1 MKIVKE
7 ISGTEKITELELTE
21 LSQAYSVFK
30 QLRPSV
36 SQAEFLDLAPKIA
49 GYRVFVLM
57 KNTEIVAYAGF
68 AVQTNFYEGQHVF
81 VYELVTDQAH
91 RSKGYGK
98 LLLDAVTDFA
108 KSNGCE
114 MLVLTSGLARKDA
127 HRFYEEK
134 MDLAK
139 TSYVF
144 RKKI

>member
-1 MKIVKE
+1 MKIIKE
-7 ISGTEKITELELTE
+7 ISETKKIIELDLTE
-21 LSQAYSVFK
+21 LAQAYPVFK

-36 SQAEFLDLAPKIA
+36 NQSDFLDFAPKIA

-57 KNTEIVAYAGF
+57 KNAGIVAYAGF
-68 AVQTNFYEGQHVF
+68 AVQTNFYEGRHVF
-81 VYELVTDQAH
+81 VYELVTDQAQ

-108 KSNGCE
+108 KSDGCE

-127 HRFYEEK
+127 HRFHEEK
-134 MDLAK
+134 MNLAK